1 MTCPIAQP
9 CVDVKGRARV
19 EECPVEAVFREEDVP
34 AGWRDRTRANA
45 EFFDGLG
52 SPGGAARPAP
62 AGWRDRTRA
71 NAEFFDGLGSPGG
84 AARPAP
90 TARDHP
96 LIAGLP
102 PQERRP

>member
-62 AGWRDRTRA
+62 I
-71 NAEFFDGLGSPGG
+71 
-84 AARPAP
+84 
-90 TARDHP
+90 ARDHP